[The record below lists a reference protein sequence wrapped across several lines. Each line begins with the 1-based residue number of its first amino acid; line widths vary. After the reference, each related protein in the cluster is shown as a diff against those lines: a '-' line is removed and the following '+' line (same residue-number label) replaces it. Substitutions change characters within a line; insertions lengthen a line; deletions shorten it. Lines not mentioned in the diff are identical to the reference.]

1 MKRKTNP
8 ESSASGAKKRR
19 REEEDEEVGCSH
31 AGIEDETISEDQCRL
46 LQDDLTFSD
55 TSVALRMMRAQ
66 LPRIDQAS
74 VPPFILQS
82 QLYSSVNDRTQ
93 VDRELECLR
102 REKVVRVFKL
112 NTGQDDHAI
121 IFLDDY
127 LKQVDRIVK
136 RMEEKKQNDLDI
148 FKWFKEHVLDSKLEP
163 SIGHHEL
170 FSLLSL
176 GGKVKDAHITLLI
189 NAGLLTRQ
197 LVDPDMYWFTIPSI
211 GKLWKGLLQGRN
223 ELLSMLKR
231 KRHKEMFL
239 AELEKKRLRYSPLDM
254 RFHIRDLIGSGHL
267 KTVQTTSGLIVRI
280 SRD

>member
-1 MKRKTNP
+1 MKRSQTNP
-8 ESSASGAKKRR
+8 ESSGSGETNKRR
-19 REEEDEEVGCSH
+19 RVEEEEEEEEEDGFES
-31 AGIEDETISEDQCRL
+31 DQCL
-46 LQDDLTFSD
+46 SLQDDLTFSD

-66 LPRIDQAS
+66 FPRIHQAS

-82 QLYSSVNDRTQ
+82 QLYSSVKDRTQ
-93 VDRELECLR
+93 VDRQLECLR

-121 IFLDDY
+121 IFLGDY
-127 LKQVDRIVK
+127 LNQVYRIVK
-136 RMEEKKQNDLDI
+136 SMEEKKQNDLEV
-148 FKWFKEHVLDSKLEP
+148 FKWFKVHVLDSRLEP

-170 FSLLSL
+170 LSLLSL

-197 LVDPDMYWFTIPSI
+197 LIDPDMYWFAIPSA
-211 GKLWKGLLQGRN
+211 GKLWKGLLQGRK
-223 ELLSMLKR
+223 ELLSLLKR

-239 AELEKKRLRYSPLDM
+239 AELEKKRLRFSPMDI

-267 KTVQTTSGLIVRI
+267 KTVETTSGLLVRV

>member
-1 MKRKTNP
+1 MKNITNP
-8 ESSASGAKKRR
+8 ETSVAAAGGKKRR
-19 REEEDEEVGCSH
+19 REEEEEVGGSH
-31 AGIEDETISEDQCRL
+31 AANEDECFS
-46 LQDDLTFSD
+46 LQDELTFSD

-66 LPRIDQAS
+66 FPRIDQAS

-82 QLYSSVNDRTQ
+82 QLYSSLNDRTQ
-93 VDRELECLR
+93 VDRELERLR
-102 REKVVRVFKL
+102 RDKVVRVFKL

-127 LKQVDRIVK
+127 LYQVVDRIAK
-136 RMEEKKQNDLDI
+136 RMEENKQSDTDI

-163 SIGHHEL
+163 SIAHHEL
-170 FSLLSL
+170 CSLLAL

-197 LVDPDMYWFTIPSI
+197 LIDPDMYWFAIPSI
-211 GKLWKGLLQGRN
+211 GKLWKALLQGRK
-223 ELLSMLKR
+223 ELLSLLKR

-239 AELEKKRLRYSPLDM
+239 AELEKRRLRYSPLDM

-267 KTVQTTSGLIVRI
+267 KTFQTTSGLVVRV
-280 SRD
+280 SND

>member
-1 MKRKTNP
+1 MLNEMKNNCTNQ
-8 ESSASGAKKRR
+8 ETSAAAAGGKKKRR
-19 REEEDEEVGCSH
+19 REEEEEVGCSH
-31 AGIEDETISEDQCRL
+31 AANEDECFS
-46 LQDDLTFSD
+46 LQDELTFSD
-55 TSVALRMMRAQ
+55 TSVALRMMRSQ
-66 LPRIDQAS
+66 FPRIDQAS

-93 VDRELECLR
+93 VDRELERLR
-102 REKVVRVFKL
+102 RDKVVRVFKL

-127 LKQVDRIVK
+127 LNQVDRIAK
-136 RMEEKKQNDLDI
+136 RMEEKKQSDTDI

-163 SIGHHEL
+163 SIAHHEL
-170 FSLLSL
+170 CSLLSL
-176 GGKVKDAHITLLI
+176 GGNVKDAHITLLI

-197 LVDPDMYWFTIPSI
+197 LIDPDMYWFAIPGI
-211 GKLWKGLLQGRN
+211 GKLK
-223 ELLSMLKR
+223 ELLSLLKR

-267 KTVQTTSGLIVRI
+267 KTFQTTSGLVVRV
-280 SRD
+280 STD